1 MRSRGRDPVRS
12 RARLLIGTLA
22 IVVCVPG
29 LTPAQ
34 TFGFGRAPTE
44 EELKA
49 VFPSA
54 APDGTGL
61 PVGRGSAKEGAA
73 VYAQKCLACHG
84 PNGTGTPL
92 HRGVVPLGNAKP
104 VKLRDSLVPYATTVW
119 DFINRAMPWTQPG
132 TLTPDETYAV
142 TAYILYLNKVV
153 GEADVLDQTTLPKA
167 RMPHQDDM
175 VPARPD
181 WTPGERRMFGNYPGR
196 R

>member
-1 MRSRGRDPVRS
+1 MRSRGHDSVPSRVR
-12 RARLLIGTLA
+12 LIGMLL
-22 IVVCVPG
+22 VVVFVPG
-29 LTPAQ
+29 LTQAQ
-34 TFGFGRAPTE
+34 TFGFGRTPTE
-44 EELKA
+44 QELKA

-73 VYAQKCLACHG
+73 VYKQKCLACHG
-84 PNGTGTPL
+84 PSGTGTPL

-104 VKLRDSLVPYATTVW
+104 VKLEESLVPYATTLW

-142 TAYILYLNKVV
+142 TAYILYLNKIV

-181 WTPGERRMFGNYPGR
+181 WKPGERRMFGNYPGR